1 MKTIRDENSKKG
13 LESGRYID
21 CFNRMNIKR
30 TLTVIFVFS
39 AIGMGGG
46 TFLAQNIYFL
56 IIAGLKPVDCFGVG
70 VGGFMLAVIFIVI
83 SWFVLD
89 KIGRRT
95 VFIGGSIVNALGMLV
110 IGSLAYGPGTG
121 PLWAIA
127 VIM

>member
-1 MKTIRDENSKKG
+1 
-13 LESGRYID
+13 
-21 CFNRMNIKR
+21 
-30 TLTVIFVFS
+30 VVFVFS

-56 IIAGLKPVDCFGVG
+56 IIAGLKPVDCFDVG
-70 VGGFMLAVIFIVI
+70 VGGFMLAVIFIAT

-95 VFIGGSIVNALGMLV
+95 VFIGGSIVNALGMLI
-110 IGSLAYGPGTG
+110 IGCLAYAPGTG
-121 PLWAIA
+121 ALWAIA